1 MKSAPLK
8 ILLLG
13 PVEIKFDEELFK
25 INRRMER
32 AILYFLAIEHKPVS
46 RTKLIDLLWPDADQV
61 DPRGALRTALSRLR
75 NELPDPDFLLTE
87 LDQVWLDYE
96 RCYIDVQAFEE
107 QYQDLLHLLTAY
119 QNNRT
124 LPSSI
129 VDRIQKALDMWRGNN
144 IITGDNLTKYPAIDI
159 WRQSTNNKLNHRRK
173 YLIKRLAEHYQIS
186 GQFEKALI
194 EFMNLAKID
203 SSDVSSQCAALDI
216 LISMGRHQDAM
227 RYCDTLENIYEL
239 EFNSPLPDEI
249 LSRCQHSKY
258 RITNKQNEEQYQW
271 PIPLTMNLPLI
282 GQQTEFYQLHQAYSK
297 GGWVSIQG
305 AMGTGKTRL
314 VKELFETL
322 SPTPVLVLAN
332 CREMESSLPFSPI
345 THCLRNSIPTD
356 IWEEIDPV
364 WISQLS
370 LLLPELTNYLEGN
383 QEQPISKL
391 PSGKHHLFDA
401 LLNLCLYISR
411 KYGKILI
418 FLDNAHWA
426 DSQTLQVISYFLSQG
441 FFETHGL
448 LVIASRPEEKNPELD
463 NLIDQS
469 FRSKPV
475 QIIQLSGLDFVEL
488 KNLVMQVLDK
498 PPSEE
503 FVKKLMRETGG
514 NPFLALE
521 IIRNILETQETP
533 NRYGERSTLPLPMS
547 IHAILRKRLTALS
560 EESRR
565 LLLCAAALGDNFS
578 LEILDAVADQNP
590 FTMSKIIDSLL
601 KSGFLQSTKSGTGNG
616 SRLHFS
622 NELIREVVLKE
633 ASDVHLQILHRQIAQ
648 RMESYVQYDEKAAAI
663 ANHYLL
669 GGDSKQAF
677 QWLLKAANYA
687 WRLGSQKDAQKAY
700 EQAEKLSRNGSD
712 NLFSTEEI
720 LKLYRQWSEFAYESH
735 QVELVERLGAKL
747 QYLGSQEN
755 HPLLIGTSQIMFSN
769 ACFLRLDFNTGLDLV
784 QEGINNLE
792 VAGEN
797 EDLIKAIKRK
807 GVISWWTMDYDQV
820 EISANRVLELCQGTD
835 LKDDFKSSME
845 FNAKHLFNMLHYAR
859 GQANLAL
866 QTAHALHKTYFHKL
880 EPFDRLRSLYLI
892 GYSSLIAAEYDQC
905 ETFTQKALEIASPL
919 GNGLLEEVLLIIL
932 SKAEFIQGKLEQSY
946 QHVTRA
952 LKSAKSANRKLNI
965 IAANCVLGDIFRVLD
980 SNTTA
985 LQHYRIAQ
993 IREGFSSISFF
1004 GIENNIHL
1012 SNYLFTVNQT
1022 EEAKKILQQYLPIAK
1037 KYDLGV
1043 FYVQGLLSLG
1053 NLNINNGNLSAAEKS
1068 FSSAIKIA
1076 EEKGLLHE
1084 LMVAKTEYARL
1095 LMIRDQSNVAKVY
1108 LDEVLEISKERNMI
1122 LTHLSALSLSAKRL
1136 KENSELVE
1144 VLKHKLAFNNIVEKL
1159 QEEIKSEPLK
1169 ELFSQTSENWKKNF
1183 PNL

>member
-13 PVEIKFDEELFK
+13 PVEIKFDEELVK

-32 AILYFLAIEHKPVS
+32 AILYVLAIEHKPVS
-46 RTKLIDLLWPDADQV
+46 RTKLIDFLWPDADQT

-75 NELPDPDFLLTE
+75 NELPDPDFLHTE
-87 LDQVWLDYE
+87 LDQVWLDFD
-96 RCYIDVQAFEE
+96 RCYIDVKAFEE
-107 QYQDLLHLLTAY
+107 QYQHLLHLLTAY

-124 LPSSI
+124 LPTTI
-129 VDRIQKALDMWRGNN
+129 VDRIQKALEMWRGNK
-144 IITGDNLTKYPAIDI
+144 IVAGDNLTKYPAIDI
-159 WRQSTNNKLNHRRK
+159 WRQSINNKLNHRRK

-186 GQFEKALI
+186 GHLEKALT
-194 EFMNLAKID
+194 EFMNLARID

-239 EFNSPLPDEI
+239 EFNSALPDEI

-258 RITNKQNEEQYQW
+258 RISKKQNEEQYQW
-271 PIPLTMNLPLI
+271 PITMTMNLPLI
-282 GQQTEFYQLHQAYSK
+282 GYQTQLYQLHQAFSK
-297 GGWVSIQG
+297 GGWVLIEG
-305 AMGTGKTRL
+305 AMGVGKTRL
-314 VKELFETL
+314 VKDFYETL
-322 SPTPVLVLAN
+322 TPTPILVLAN
-332 CREMESSLPFSPI
+332 CREMENALPFSPI
-345 THCLRNSIPTD
+345 IHCLRNSVPSE
-356 IWEEIDPV
+356 IWNEIDPT

-370 LLLPELTNYLEGN
+370 LLLPELTKYLEEDH
-383 QEQPISKL
+383 QEPLSKL
-391 PSGKHHLFDA
+391 PAGKQHLFDA
-401 LLNLCLYISR
+401 LLNLCLFISK
-411 KYGKILI
+411 KYGKIL
-418 FLDNAHWA
+418 FFVDNAHWA
-426 DSQTLQVISYFLSQG
+426 DDQTLQAISYFLSHG
-441 FFETHGL
+441 FFETYGL
-448 LVIASRPEEKNPELD
+448 LVIASRPEESNPDLD
-463 NLIDQS
+463 NLINQS

-475 QIIQLSGLDFVEL
+475 QIIQLSGLNFIEL
-488 KNLVMQVLDK
+488 KNLVMQVLDE

-503 FVKKLMRETGG
+503 FIKKLMSETNG

-521 IIRNILETQETP
+521 IIRNILETSDKFAELS
-533 NRYGERSTLPLPMS
+533 NIPLPTS
-547 IHAILRKRLTALS
+547 IHALLRKRISTLDEAP
-560 EESRR
+560 RR
-565 LLLCAAALGDNFS
+565 LLLCAAALGDNLS
-578 LEILDAVADQNP
+578 LDILETVADQSP
-590 FTMSKIIDSLL
+590 LTMSTAIDSLI
-601 KSGFLQSTKSGTGNG
+601 KSGFLLSTSSGSTNG
-616 SRLHFS
+616 SRLHFP
-622 NELIREVVLKE
+622 NKLMREVVLKE
-633 ASDVHLQILHRQIAQ
+633 ASNVHLQILHRQIAK
-648 RMESYVQYDEKAAAI
+648 RMASNAQYDQKAATI

-669 GGDSKQAF
+669 GGNSKQAF
-677 QWLLKAANYA
+677 HWLLKAADYA

-700 EQAEKLSRNGSD
+700 EQAEKLSRNGSESS
-712 NLFSTEEI
+712 FSTMDI
-720 LKLYRQWSEFAYESH
+720 LDLYRQWGDFAYESH
-735 QVELVERLGAKL
+735 QVELVEHLGAKL
-747 QYLGSQEN
+747 QYLGGREN
-755 HPLLIGTSQIMFSN
+755 HPLLIGISQIIFSN
-769 ACFLRLDFNTGLDLV
+769 ACFLRLDFNTGLDLI
-784 QEGINNLE
+784 QQGINNLE
-792 VAGEN
+792 IAGEN
-797 EDLIKAIKRK
+797 EDLIRAIKRK

-820 EISANRVLELCQGTD
+820 EISANQVLDLCKQLALD
-835 LKDDFKSSME
+835 DDFKTSME
-845 FNAKHLFNMLHYAR
+845 FNAKHLINMLYYAR
-859 GQANLAL
+859 GEAELAL
-866 QTAHALHKTYFHKL
+866 QTAYTLHKTYFHKL

-905 ETFTQKALEIASPL
+905 EAFTQKALEIARPL
-919 GNGLLEEVLLIIL
+919 GNDLLEEVLLIIL

-952 LKSAKSANRKLNI
+952 LKSAESANRKLNI
-965 IAANCVLGDIFRVLD
+965 ISANCVLGDIFRVID
-980 SNTTA
+980 GNRTA

-1037 KYDLGV
+1037 KYDLGL
-1043 FYVQGLLSLG
+1043 FYIQGLLSLG
-1053 NLNINNGNLSAAEKS
+1053 AWNIDNGNLSAAEKS
-1068 FSSAIKIA
+1068 FSSAIKLA

-1108 LDEVLEISKERNMI
+1108 LDEVLEVSRERNMI

-1144 VLKHKLAFNNIVEKL
+1144 VLKHKLTFYNIVEAL